1 MGGFQGLIF
10 QKLILMHK
18 RWVFPKIILE
28 KIDNQRYCLDMQ
40 LILNRSIKFQ
50 NSILLY
56 PYDNQ
61 KLKLKQKST

>member
-1 MGGFQGLIF
+1 
-10 QKLILMHK
+10 MHK

-28 KIDNQRYCLDMQ
+28 KFDNQRYCLDMQ
-40 LILNRSIKFQ
+40 LILNGSIKFQ